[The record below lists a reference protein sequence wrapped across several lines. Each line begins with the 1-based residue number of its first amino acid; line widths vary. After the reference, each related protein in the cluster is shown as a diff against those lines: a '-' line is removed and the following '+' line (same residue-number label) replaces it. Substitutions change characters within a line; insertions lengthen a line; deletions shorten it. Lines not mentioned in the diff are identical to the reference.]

1 MCSSKHI
8 IIVTRAHFDNTKW
21 RASRLEGRVVLP
33 NEKHQF
39 SVGWR
44 AAQKGGLAGC
54 TTGRASG
61 LHIKA
66 GCTLSWAAEKG
77 RPEGCPFLQPHPTL
91 FCNVPD
97 RLFVQPA
104 GSPFC
109 HLCSL
114 PAHRK
119 FTFYRKFTSSPLA
132 LQLVLS
138 VHFWWQDKR
147 LPRLILMFTPL
158 TFHCFPFSFV
168 HDGSLY
174 CFWLL
179 PEWYDTIHTVNQSV
193 NQITCCIKAYM
204 WRATAFHNSHATT

>member
-77 RPEGCPFLQPHPTL
+77 RPEGCPFLQPTPHFSATCRTT
-91 FCNVPD
+91 F
-97 RLFVQPA
+97 
-104 GSPFC
+104 
-109 HLCSL
+109 LC
-114 PAHRK
+114 
-119 FTFYRKFTSSPLA
+119 SPLA
-132 LQLVLS
+132 HPS
-138 VHFWWQDKR
+138 VICAACQPIESLHFTES
-147 LPRLILMFTPL
+147 LPPARWP
-158 TFHCFPFSFV
+158 S
-168 HDGSLY
+168 
-174 CFWLL
+174 
-179 PEWYDTIHTVNQSV
+179 N
-193 NQITCCIKAYM
+193 
-204 WRATAFHNSHATT
+204 